1 MKKYIQKSL
10 ILSAIIFFIV
20 TFISFLCFDY
30 IEEMK
35 LSFLIGIIA
44 FLSMGIH
51 YLTAHIF
58 YDSFLKEIIC
68 KYILVEIMVLVIGVL
83 CGWFVMSNWWMS
95 FVYATPAVVLAYL
108 VGIVKIKRDVQAI
121 NQKLVEKKERISDDK

>member
-10 ILSAIIFFIV
+10 MLSAIILFIV
-20 TFISFLCFDY
+20 TLISFFCFDY

-35 LSFLIGIIA
+35 LNFLIAIIA

-51 YLTAHIF
+51 YLTAHLF

-68 KYILVEIMVLVIGVL
+68 KYVLVEIMVLVVGIL
-83 CGWFVMSNWWMS
+83 CGWFVKSNWWMS
-95 FVYATPAVVLAYL
+95 FVYVTPAFVIAYL
-108 VGIVKIKRDVQAI
+108 VGIVQIKREVQSI
-121 NQKLVEKKERISDDK
+121 NQKLIEKGEKVK

>member
-35 LSFLIGIIA
+35 LNFLIGIIA

-95 FVYATPAVVLAYL
+95 FIYVTPAFTLAYL
-108 VGIVKIKRDVQAI
+108 VGIVRIKRDVQAI
-121 NQKLVEKKERISDDK
+121 NQKLVEKKEIISDDK